1 MSGALQSLILLY
13 PRAWR
18 DRYGSEFRALL
29 DDIPPTWRTLFD
41 VFGGALKMQIK
52 IWSPW
57 KIVAAF
63 AIVGVLGS
71 AAFTLT
77 IPARYVSTAVING
90 SEQELITS
98 IQRVESRQSLTQL
111 IVEENLY
118 PSERAHIPIEEV
130 IAQMKQKDIN
140 IRLIGGQAFAVSFS
154 SADAEQAQRTT
165 QRLASQLV
173 GGNIGRVVDPA
184 KLPVAPVSPR
194 LSKNL
199 VMGLIAGMVLGS
211 LFALFAGLK
220 VWKLAAG
227 LGVAGAIAGAA
238 IGYVLPERFGSTAVI
253 LCVGTDQAAAWDRVR
268 QINQA
273 VTSEGSLSAM
283 VQKFNLYA
291 NEAERERRMRE
302 HLRIDFTA
310 TGRPAVLIKFDD
322 RDRYMAQKVTGA
334 VVSRFLEEAVRRGS
348 DLKVFDMTLEL
359 LDPPSLPLD
368 AYFPNR
374 PMAVGS
380 GLFIGLAAAIGLGLW
395 RSVQGVQAA

>member
-1 MSGALQSLILLY
+1 MNGALQSLILLY

-18 DRYGSEFRALL
+18 DRYESEFRALL
-29 DDIPPTWRTLFD
+29 DDVSPTWRTLFD
-41 VFGGALKMQIK
+41 VFGGALKMQMK

-57 KIVAAF
+57 KLVAAF

-77 IPARYVSTAVING
+77 IPERYVSTAVINA
-90 SEQELITS
+90 SEEGLIAS
-98 IQRVESRQSLTQL
+98 IQKVESRSSLVQL
-111 IVEENLY
+111 IVQENLY
-118 PSERAHIPIEEV
+118 PSERAHIPIEDV
-130 IAQMKQKDIN
+130 IEQMKQKDIN

-154 SADAEQAQRTT
+154 SADAGQAQRTT
-165 QRLASQLV
+165 QWLASRLV
-173 GGNIGRVVDPA
+173 DGSSGTVVDPA
-184 KLPVAPVSPR
+184 KLPVVPVSPR

-199 VMGLIAGMVLGS
+199 VMGLIAGIVLGS
-211 LFALFAGLK
+211 LLALFAGLK

-238 IGYVLPERFGSTAVI
+238 IGYVLPERFGSAAVV
-253 LCVGTDQAAAWDRVR
+253 LCVGTDQAAARDRVQ
-268 QINQA
+268 QISQA

-291 NEAERERRMRE
+291 NEAGRERRLRE
-302 HLRIDFTA
+302 HLQISVTA
-310 TGRPAVLIKFDD
+310 KGRPAILIKFDD

-334 VVSRFLEEAVRRGS
+334 VVSRFMEETVLRGGRVGW
-348 DLKVFDMTLEL
+348 DGTLEL
-359 LDPPSLPLD
+359 LDPPSLPLN

-395 RSVQGVQAA
+395 RLREGVQTA